1 MCATEGNRDIL
12 PPTGDTARGAET
24 VLRLASAGDD
34 GDGGGCGT
42 CEDSCEDC
50 GCDKGSVLEVGSAA
64 AGAVVGGGGGGAY
77 VWEGGT
83 NCDIETEGGWVAGG
97 LCIGEG
103 CTNGEETGG

>member
-12 PPTGDTARGAET
+12 PPTGDAARGAET

-42 CEDSCEDC
+42 CEDC
-50 GCDKGSVLEVGSAA
+50 GCDQGSVLE

-77 VWEGGT
+77 VWEGGA
-83 NCDIETEGGWVAGG
+83 NCGI
-97 LCIGEG
+97 
-103 CTNGEETGG
+103 ETGGG